1 MTVILVIFI
10 AIVVLFLIG
19 VVLNI
24 LLEGVKKEF
33 SRPIIKEIDN
43 MIKSDQKLQQ
53 TNFIIHISSYKT
65 KKI

>member
-10 AIVVLFLIG
+10 AIVVLFLLG

-43 MIKSDQKLQQ
+43 MIKSNQKLQQ